1 MRSLVNWGFGIA
13 ILQKADVVQK
23 SLLKRRFRYLI
34 ISGMYLRR
42 HGKNVDGEEY
52 GYWSLVES
60 VRTARGPR
68 QRIVAT
74 IGKLPDFDKEE
85 RLGWEDI
92 GLLLSGKSRQD
103 SLFEKREEAPAWATV
118 DINRVSVERLR
129 SFGDIYL
136 ALLLWH
142 RLGFSGFCREQMPEG
157 REAIPWS
164 MMACILSV
172 ARFCAPSSELQI
184 AESWY
189 DKTALEDLLGV
200 PADRINDDRLYR
212 ALDALLPHKDAL
224 CRHLQ
229 DRYGELFGETFDF
242 LFYDI
247 TSTYFEGTAH
257 GNPQAKRGYS
267 RDNRPDCPQVCI
279 GLVTSKEGLPLAFE
293 VFDGNRPD
301 VTTTEEMVEIME
313 SKYGKANRIW
323 VMDRGMVSEDN
334 IEFMQE
340 RGARYIVGT
349 PKSMLKKF
357 EQELLEKDWEA
368 VRPGVEVKICSSPE
382 GKDESFV
389 LCRSEGRK
397 DKETAIL
404 NRFVVRL
411 EAGLNKLKEQADL
424 GRLRD
429 MQRAERRIGRLLER
443 NSRAASLFDVT
454 VTETGTGKDIRL
466 SVKTTKNEDR
476 YQWAL
481 QSGGNYM
488 SRTNWKEADPK
499 TIWKRYIELTEVEDA
514 FRTEKHDL
522 GMRPIYHH
530 KKDRTQAHIL
540 VCFLSLAMWR
550 TLQQWMKASGLGTAP
565 RKLIEEMREVR
576 SLDVLLPAK
585 DKTIKLRV
593 VSTAPKEL
601 KVLLQRMKIQLPNRP
616 KIIENTENVVQK
628 TA

>member
-1 MRSLVNWGFGIA
+1 
-13 ILQKADVVQK
+13 
-23 SLLKRRFRYLI
+23 
-34 ISGMYLRR
+34 
-42 HGKNVDGEEY
+42 
-52 GYWSLVES
+52 
-60 VRTARGPR
+60 
-68 QRIVAT
+68 
-74 IGKLPDFDKEE
+74 
-85 RLGWEDI
+85 
-92 GLLLSGKSRQD
+92 
-103 SLFEKREEAPAWATV
+103 
-118 DINRVSVERLR
+118 
-129 SFGDIYL
+129 
-136 ALLLWH
+136 
-142 RLGFSGFCREQMPEG
+142 
-157 REAIPWS
+157 
-164 MMACILSV
+164 MACILSV
-172 ARFCAPSSELQI
+172 ARFCSPSSELQI

-189 DKTALEDLLGV
+189 EKTALDDLLGV
-200 PADRINDDRLYR
+200 PADRVNDDRLYR

-229 DRYGELFGETFDF
+229 NCYGELFGETFDF

-247 TSTYFEGTAH
+247 TLTYFEGAAL
-257 GNPQAKRGYS
+257 GNTQAKRGYS
-267 RDNRPDCPQVCI
+267 RDSRPDCPQVCI

-301 VTTTEEMVEIME
+301 VTTTEEMVEVME
-313 SKYGKANRIW
+313 SKYGKAKRIW
-323 VMDRGMVSEDN
+323 VMDRGMVSEEN

-340 RGARYIVGT
+340 RGASYIVGT

-357 EQELLEKDWEA
+357 EQELLEKDWEE
-368 VRPGVEVKICSSPE
+368 VQPGVEVKKCASPE
-382 GKDESFV
+382 GKDETYV

-397 DKETAIL
+397 DKEAAIL

-454 VTETGTGKDIRL
+454 VRETGTGKDRRL
-466 SVKTTKNEDR
+466 SVKITKNEDR

-481 QSGGNYM
+481 QSGGNYLL
-488 SRTNWKEADPK
+488 RTNWKEANPK
-499 TIWKRYIELTEVEDA
+499 TIWKRYIQLTEVEDA

-565 RKLIEEMREVR
+565 RKLIEEIREVR

-585 DKTIKLRV
+585 DKTIRLRV
-593 VSTAPKEL
+593 VSTPSKEL
-601 KVLLQRMKIQLPNRP
+601 KVLLQRMKILLPNRP
-616 KIIENTENVVQK
+616 KILENVVK
-628 TA
+628 KIA